1 MPASREASRFGDLEP
16 SKWPGER
23 LGLPEAGPGS
33 VARLGRRAIAI
44 IIDWAL
50 AALPAYLLV
59 GGSHPELWNLLF
71 FGILQ
76 IVFIP
81 TIGGSLGH
89 TAMRLRVVPIAGG
102 WVGLWRPVVR
112 TALLLLVIPVLV
124 WDSDQ
129 RGFHDKIAGTVLIKI

>member
-1 MPASREASRFGDLEP
+1 MSNPAPQRFGELEP

-23 LGLPEAGPGS
+23 LGLPDEGPRS
-33 VARLGRRAIAI
+33 VARVGRRVLAILV
-44 IIDWAL
+44 DWAL

-59 GGSHPELWNLLF
+59 GGPHPELWNVLF
-71 FGILQ
+71 FAILQ

-89 TAMRLRVVPIAGG
+89 RLLGLRVVPLAGG
-102 WVGLWRPVVR
+102 WVGIWRPIVR
-112 TALLLLVIPVLV
+112 TILLCLVIPVLV

-129 RGFHDKIAGTVLIKI
+129 RAFHDKIAGTVLIRG